1 MEHNI
6 LITVH
11 QNGSVD
17 GEFQYE
23 LKVIKQLLESV
34 DNLYSF
40 LACHEIFHYATG
52 RRLTNTVLIGH
63 IFHLFKSG
71 RFGNHIIINLN

>member
-1 MEHNI
+1 MEHDI

-11 QNGSVD
+11 KDGSV
-17 GEFQYE
+17 GREIQYE

-40 LACHEIFHYATG
+40 LACHEIFHYAVG
-52 RRLTNTVLIGH
+52 RRLTNKVLIEH
-63 IFHLFKSG
+63 IFHLLKSG
-71 RFGNHIIINLN
+71 RFSNHIIINLN